1 MLHLPRFVPAEQVG
15 HVVEAGGGENAG
27 GDRRAVAARA
37 VHDGRARRVQLAHSL
52 EQAAPAI
59 DSFKARTCGSPYTLA
74 IINRGGATA
83 KYARAITLDPKNSD
97 AYNNRGSE
105 KQDAGDLDG
114 AMADYSHAIEAN
126 PNDSFPYY
134 NRGAI
139 YFLRRDWNKAIPDL
153 QHHDEL
159 NEEDEEAP
167 ALIWIARV
175 RLGEKEAADRE
186 LAKFISDHPDW
197 ADSWNTKIDN
207 FLLGRVSEQD
217 LLAAIDSSEA
227 KKQHE
232 QQCE

>member
-1 MLHLPRFVPAEQVG
+1 MGWRRPAWPVG
-15 HVVEAGGGENAG
+15 DGSRDGSRAQGVVVYASVHQCEKVVTIKFDPNGKGSIQNVKSISARELADRAKAKELVQSGETKSKAG
-27 GDRRAVAARA
+27 D
-37 VHDGRARRVQLAHSL
+37 
-52 EQAAPAI
+52 
-59 DSFKARTCGSPYTLA
+59 
-74 IINRGGATA
+74 RGGATA
-83 KYARAITLDPKNSD
+83 EYARAIKLDPKNSD

-114 AMADYSHAIEAN
+114 AMADYNHAIEAN
-126 PNDSFPYY
+126 PNASIPYY

-186 LAKFISDHPDW
+186 LAKFISDHPDF
-197 ADSWNTKIDN
+197 AESWNTSATALEAVK
-207 FLLGRVSEQD
+207 EY
-217 LLAAIDSSEA
+217 AIAEFTIRRRSNA
-227 KKQHE
+227 
-232 QQCE
+232 